1 MSEFIQVKNH
11 LSAKFAKNPF
21 HSHHTSKTMRE
32 FIVVKNL
39 LNAKLATKPFHNLVT
54 SKPMRK
60 IIPDKNHIN
69 ANFFKTDGSEIDETI
84 HADSSTAV

>member
-1 MSEFIQVKNH
+1 
-11 LSAKFAKNPF
+11 
-21 HSHHTSKTMRE
+21 MRE
-32 FIVVKNL
+32 FIVVKSL

-69 ANFFKTDGSEIDETI
+69 ANFFKTDGSKLHETI